1 MVQCNYQVITIE
13 ITGENR
19 FCEWRHNPLSMSR
32 TCLIY
37 HPIYLLHGAFGHP
50 EKKERLTAILDKIQ
64 SEKLDVDF
72 ITPEPATIAQVA
84 AIHGLRY
91 INQVKAICEHGGG
104 YLDVDTILSKE
115 SYDAAL
121 MAVGGALTAVDA
133 VLGEYDNAFALVR
146 PPGHHAKPNRGM
158 GFCIFNNIAV
168 AAKHAQARGA
178 KKVLIVDWDV
188 HHGNGTNDVFY
199 SDPSVLYFSTHQHPH
214 YPGTGRADEV
224 GEDGAEGFTVNVPL
238 PSGTGDAGY
247 LMAYREILKPIALEF
262 EPDIVLVSA
271 GQDPHK
277 DDPLGGMRL
286 TSAGFGAIAGLVKE
300 IANTCCRG
308 RLAAALEGGY
318 NLQAQAEAVVAE
330 IRAFGGEV
338 PQVGGTDTGVA
349 RRIEEIKNIQSSYW
363 SCFS

>member
-1 MVQCNYQVITIE
+1 MTRI
-13 ITGENR
+13 
-19 FCEWRHNPLSMSR
+19 
-32 TCLIY
+32 CLIY
-37 HPIYLLHGAFGHP
+37 HPIYLLHETNGHP
-50 EKKERLTAILDKIQ
+50 EKKERLTAILEKIQ

-72 ITPEPATIAQVA
+72 ITPKPATVDQIA
-84 AIHGLRY
+84 AIHGRRY
-91 INQVKAICEHGGG
+91 IDQVKAICEHGGG
-104 YLDVDTILSKE
+104 YLDIDTILSPS

-121 MAVGGALTAVDA
+121 MAAGGAMAAVDA
-133 VLGEYDNAFALVR
+133 VLGEHDSAFALVR
-146 PPGHHAKPNRGM
+146 PPGHHAMPNRGM

-168 AAKHAQARGA
+168 AAKHAQARGL

-199 SDPSVLYFSTHQHPH
+199 SDPSVLYFSTHQYPH

-224 GEDGAEGFTVNVPL
+224 GEDGAQGSKVNVPL

-286 TSAGFGAIAGLVKE
+286 TSAGFGAIAGLVKD

-330 IRAFGGEV
+330 IKAFGGDV
-338 PQVGGTDTGVA
+338 PQITGMDQNVV
-349 RRIEEIKNIQSSYW
+349 RRIEEVIKIQSSYW
-363 SCFS
+363 NCFS